1 VVLQWSWGL
10 IIWLPAFFLS
20 GALLKFL
27 DSVSDRLKLQNG
39 SKKSIWLTG
48 LLGSF
53 SCAIIFLWVSSAS
66 YHFAALYTGIVLGV
80 LLVGKVYSPF
90 FLLGTVTY
98 FIGIFLIG
106 LAWPINALWSA
117 LFVLIFSAL
126 DELGHN
132 FLENHPS
139 FPLNTPILVVFLKYR
154 FLLKVGVL
162 GLFVVGWLDGVA
174 AVGLWLFDLA
184 YVFTDYLSVTR

>member
-1 VVLQWSWGL
+1 
-10 IIWLPAFFLS
+10 
-20 GALLKFL
+20 L
-27 DSVSDRLKLQNG
+27 DSASDRLKLQNG

-48 LLGSF
+48 LLGAF

-80 LLVGKVYSPF
+80 LLVGKVDSPF
-90 FLLGTVTY
+90 FLLGTITY

-117 LFVLIFSAL
+117 LFVLILSAL

-139 FPLNTPILVVFLKYR
+139 FPLNTPLLGGFFKYR

-162 GLFVVGWLDGVA
+162 VLFVVGWLDGVA

-184 YVFTDYLSVTR
+184 YVLTDYLLVTR